1 MITTT
6 RIISIISRET
16 GIARERIPVE
26 ADFIEALHLN
36 AFEEALL
43 YLEIE
48 KELNTIFPDEM
59 MPKLRSARQIQNY
72 FN

>member
-1 MITTT
+1 MVTTT
-6 RIISIISRET
+6 RIVSIISRET
-16 GIARERIPVE
+16 GIAREKIPVE
-26 ADFIEALHLN
+26 TDFVQALHLN

-59 MPKLRSARQIQNY
+59 MPQLRTAEQIQKY
-72 FN
+72 IP